1 MIYIALLILVVLLL
15 YIDLAV
21 LNKKQDH
28 PSNKKTALETLYWVL
43 FALSFSG
50 VLYWAYSHQLVDNPS
65 HLTPLDATFKYLTGY
80 LIELSLSVDNLF
92 VMAFIFS
99 SLKIPVKYQHRVL
112 FWGIMGAMFF
122 RAALIFPGTLLINK
136 ISWMTYVFG
145 AFLIYTAFK
154 MLTEEDENEA
164 APSSQIKF
172 IERFVPLTTSY
183 NGEKF
188 WLIEDGIRKATPLFS
203 ALVVIEITDILFAL
217 DSIPAIL
224 AITTDPFIVF
234 SSNIFAILGLRAM
247 YFFLVNML
255 EQFYYI
261 KYSVFAILLFV
272 GIKLIIIHYIHLP
285 EWFSLAFIVLA
296 LIVGIAY
303 SMTHSK
309 PSKNS

>member
-1 MIYIALLILVVLLL
+1 MIYVALLAIVLILL

-21 LNKKQDH
+21 LGKNQKQPNNKH
-28 PSNKKTALETLYWVL
+28 TTLETLYWVIL
-43 FALSFSG
+43 ALSFSG
-50 VLYWAYSHQLVDNPS
+50 IIYWIYASGLADNPT
-65 HLTPLDATFKYLTGY
+65 HLSPLDAAVRYLTGY

-92 VMAFIFS
+92 VMALIFS

-122 RAALIFPGTLLINK
+122 RAALIFPGTILINK
-136 ISWMTYVFG
+136 ISWMTYIFG
-145 AFLIYTAFK
+145 AFLVYTALK
-154 MLTEEDENEA
+154 MLKEEEDDEET
-164 APSSQIKF
+164 APKNKVQF
-172 IERFVPLTTSY
+172 IERFIPLTASY

-188 WLIEDGIRKATPLFS
+188 WLVEDGIKKATPLFS
-203 ALVVIEITDILFAL
+203 ALIIIELTDVLFAL

-224 AITTDPFIVF
+224 AITTDPLIVF

-272 GIKLIIIHYIHLP
+272 GIKLIVIHYIHLP
-285 EWFSLAFIVLA
+285 EWLSLLFIALA
-296 LIVGIAY
+296 LISGIVY
-303 SMTHSK
+303 SITHSK
-309 PSKNS
+309 PSE